1 MILSDSL
8 TQYDWQY
15 IRFEPFKS
23 TDNSSDMH
31 NLVTEENSP
40 RSSSMGSSPNGSSTS
55 SKHSRHTLEQSNTI
69 SYDLVAQNLRTE
81 PPRKRLKTNESET
94 AHISPDI
101 QLDEL
106 TGNTVDEEELNF
118 LIPIFEND
126 PIDLEDLRLKLNGLG
141 INSSK
146 LPAEEDFLTTENMF
160 NSQDVNFPVNMK
172 SISTYQLNQNLTLTI
187 GIVIL
192 TQLIKVPNGIIS
204 LEDAKE
210 YNLYEGIIDEW
221 SKYFNIENIYF
232 ISLNMQIFAFIEST
246 LFPYWRYR
254 SFMDVSYPM
263 EWRNGFKIQK
273 PNERTSTIWPWSSII

>member
-1 MILSDSL
+1 
-8 TQYDWQY
+8 
-15 IRFEPFKS
+15 
-23 TDNSSDMH
+23 
-31 NLVTEENSP
+31 
-40 RSSSMGSSPNGSSTS
+40 MGSSPNGSSTS

-160 NSQDVNFPVNMK
+160 NSQDVNFPVHMK
-172 SISTYQLNQNLTLTI
+172 SISTYKLNQNVTLTI
-187 GIVIL
+187 GIL
-192 TQLIKVPNGIIS
+192 SRQLNLPNGIIS
-204 LEDAKE
+204 LEEAQE
-210 YNLYEGIIDEW
+210 YNLYEGINSGNTD
-221 SKYFNIENIYF
+221 
-232 ISLNMQIFAFIEST
+232 SLM
-246 LFPYWRYR
+246 L
-254 SFMDVSYPM
+254 
-263 EWRNGFKIQK
+263 
-273 PNERTSTIWPWSSII
+273 

>member
-1 MILSDSL
+1 MDS
-8 TQYDWQY
+8 
-15 IRFEPFKS
+15 PS
-23 TDNSSDMH
+23 
-31 NLVTEENSP
+31 TEENSP
-40 RSSSMGSSPNGSSTS
+40 RTSSTGSSPSGSSTS
-55 SKHSRHTLEQSNTI
+55 SKHSSHTLEQSNTI
-69 SYDLVAQNLRTE
+69 SYLVAQNFLRAE
-81 PPRKRLKTNESET
+81 PPRKRLKTNEDESET
-94 AHISPDI
+94 AHTSTDI
-101 QLDEL
+101 QLDDL

-118 LIPIFEND
+118 LIPTFEND
-126 PIDLEDLRLKLNGLG
+126 PIDIEDLRLKLIELE
-141 INSSK
+141 INIQK
-146 LPAEEDFLTTENMF
+146 LPTEEDFLTTENMF
-160 NSQDVNFPVNMK
+160 NSQDVNFPVKMK
-172 SISTYQLNQNLTLTI
+172 SISTYQLNRNLTLTI

-192 TQLIKVPNGIIS
+192 TQLIKIPNGIIS

-273 PNERTSTIWPWSSII
+273 PNEVTSIIWPWSSII